1 MRVFLM
7 GGTGLIGTRLIRR
20 LRARGDEVVL
30 LTRRP
35 EVAQTLWGQECRVVE
50 GQPMEMRVAAATYQL
65 TAGKTLQVSV

>member
-50 GQPMEMRVAAATYQL
+50 GQPMDT
-65 TAGKTLQVSV
+65 GP